1 MTKFYWTISLVII
14 LALIL
19 HVHGHREKKSY
30 EEECENEEE
39 MVEICGR
46 DFLIYTNETMA
57 STEAEMDTFC
67 RIYKEKERCLRDHSN
82 KCLSHSANQAI
93 MELIRTISNKN
104 RIICSSK
111 QRRNVQIRANHCLNQ
126 QRLQRP
132 NFCYNGFVQRIHGI
146 HQYSQE
152 EKIPIIC
159 CNYHEFLTC
168 LRNQLKSCAH
178 NLINNLLKLIQN
190 YSGETL
196 NYVCREY
203 RNSNKCQNNG
213 MINDDNVINEARP
226 KTFFSLL
233 VKIYL
238 S

>member
-1 MTKFYWTISLVII
+1 
-14 LALIL
+14 
-19 HVHGHREKKSY
+19 
-30 EEECENEEE
+30 
-39 MVEICGR
+39 MVELCAR

-57 STEAEMDTFC
+57 ATETEMDTFC
-67 RIYKEKERCLRDHSN
+67 RTYKEKERCLHDHSN

-104 RIICSSK
+104 RVICSSK
-111 QRRNVQIRANHCLNQ
+111 QRRNVQIRANQCLNQ
-126 QRLQRP
+126 QRSQRP
-132 NFCYNGFVQRIHGI
+132 NYCYNNFVQRIHGI
-146 HQYSQE
+146 HH
-152 EKIPIIC
+152 
-159 CNYHEFLTC
+159 NYHEFLTC

-178 NLINNLLKLIQN
+178 DLINNLLKLIQN

-203 RNSNKCQNNG
+203 KQNSNKCQNNRLDKV
-213 MINDDNVINEARP
+213 NDGVINEARP
-226 KTFFSLL
+226 QTFFSLL